1 MIKQVFFLLLLWATF
16 LNSMQNNKKK
26 EEEPFK
32 VERRRD
38 SDHMTAIQKKNFVD
52 NLIDS
57 DPKLKRKRAA
67 SVAASERSGLPTE
80 DTNSICNDEY
90 EGVKNINDDQYKNN
104 SIHINK
110 QFQHVDVPGT
120 HKISDLPSGETL
132 IKIKKKAKITVQRQ
146 FNQWYYPHKEEANK
160 LYDSI
165 KEKIRILLKIQKSK
179 NTEQLDAKIKIKQQI
194 TEIDENLERLSIL
207 DRSTWSQ
214 LIQEIQWRQL
224 KNKII
229 NN

>member
-1 MIKQVFFLLLLWATF
+1 MIKQLFLLLLLWATF
-16 LNSMQNNKKK
+16 LNSMQNNKKN
-26 EEEPFK
+26 EETFK
-32 VERRRD
+32 VKRRRD
-38 SDHMTAIQKKNFVD
+38 SDHMTIQKQDFVD
-52 NLIDS
+52 KLIDS
-57 DPKLKRKRAA
+57 DPNLKRKRAA
-67 SVAASERSGLPTE
+67 SVASERSGLPTE

-90 EGVKNINDDQYKNN
+90 EGVKNINDDQSKNN
-104 SIHINK
+104 SIHNK
-110 QFQHVDVPGT
+110 QFRQVDGSGT

-160 LYDSI
+160 LYDFI
-165 KEKIRILLKIQKSK
+165 KEKIQILKIQKSK
-179 NTEQLDAKIKIKQQI
+179 NTEQDDAKIKIKQQI

-207 DRSTWSQ
+207 DRSTWSK

-224 KNKII
+224 KKQ